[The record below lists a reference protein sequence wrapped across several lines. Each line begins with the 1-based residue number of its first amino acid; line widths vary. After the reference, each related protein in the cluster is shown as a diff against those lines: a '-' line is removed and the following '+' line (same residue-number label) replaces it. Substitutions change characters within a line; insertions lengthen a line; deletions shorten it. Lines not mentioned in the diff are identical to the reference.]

1 MLMDDTLNVIVSTGF
16 ASGEVKVMQTYDSNS
31 SQVTFNGLKFSK
43 MGVIKKELYF
53 RASRLTHTFSII
65 FTIGDHLMR
74 SNSFSLVSSC
84 TQVPED
90 LRTSSRPRIKP
101 KESNSTQQNSN
112 DTQQQS
118 NHSDSAP
125 EWKSMISNVQQ

>member
-1 MLMDDTLNVIVSTGF
+1 MLMDDTLNVVVSTGF
-16 ASGEVKVMQTYDSNS
+16 ASGDVKVMQTYDSNS

-65 FTIGDHLMR
+65 FTIGDHVMR

-101 KESNSTQQNSN
+101 KESRTEQNSN

-118 NHSDSAP
+118 NYSDFA
-125 EWKSMISNVQQ
+125 IN